1 MNAAHALTP
10 PLTQALPRAAND
22 PGIAPDLRERQ
33 VRITRRGI
41 TIVAAWLLLFGA
53 WATWAPISGGVV
65 ASGLVKVEADRRS
78 VSHRDGGT
86 VSAIRV
92 KEGQTVRQG
101 DVLVELDDVRVE
113 ASVGLL
119 RAQLAAD
126 RLRQSRLEAEAARTD
141 RWSAPPALGQEFAD
155 VARFGEQA
163 AKERATF
170 DARRSH
176 VQAQIDGER
185 RQADDTR
192 TEIGVRLRER
202 ENARQAMA
210 LMQEELALN
219 QKLQQENYVNRTR
232 VMSLQR
238 AVSEYES
245 RQLNNEAELAQAQQR
260 LGALE
265 SRMRAV
271 RDALVQ
277 AAAEELR
284 EVGARVSDAEQRL
297 RASNDDRARQKIVAP
312 ESGRIVNLRVNT
324 VGSAIGPREPV
335 VDIVPANAPLQIEL
349 RLAPDAAAD
358 VTSGT
363 AAEVRPLTAQ
373 SRYNKLLAATVTQVS
388 ADSLEDQRS
397 GAAYVNVRVQVDASA
412 LPPGAPPLQPGMA
425 AEVYIKVAERT
436 PLGFLIEPVAAYFR
450 RGFRAH

>member
-1 MNAAHALTP
+1 MNAAQASTP
-10 PLTQALPRAAND
+10 AWTQALVRAAND

-33 VRITRRGI
+33 MRITRRGI
-41 TIVAAWLLLFGA
+41 AILAAWLLLFGV
-53 WATWAPISGGVV
+53 WAVWAPISGGVV

-101 DVLVELDDVRVE
+101 DVLVELDDVRVD

-126 RLRQSRLEAEAARTD
+126 RLRQSRLEAEAAGTD
-141 RWSAPPALGQEFAD
+141 RWSMPPALAQEFAD
-155 VARFGEQA
+155 VARFAEQA

-170 DARRSH
+170 DARRSN
-176 VQAQIDGER
+176 VLAQIDGER

-192 TEIGVRLRER
+192 TEIAVRLRER
-202 ENARQAMA
+202 ENARKAMA

-232 VMSLQR
+232 VMGLQR

-245 RQLNNEAELAQAQQR
+245 RQLNNEAERAQAQQR

-265 SRMRAV
+265 ARMRAL

-284 EVGARVSDAEQRL
+284 EVGARISDAEQRL
-297 RASNDDRARQKIVAP
+297 RASNDDQSRQKIVAP
-312 ESGRIVNLRVNT
+312 ESGRLVNLRVNT

-335 VDIVPANAPLQIEL
+335 VDIVPAGTPLQIEL

-358 VTSGT
+358 VTPGT

-373 SRYNKLLAATVTQVS
+373 SRYNKLLTGTVTQVS
-388 ADSLEDQRS
+388 ADSLEDERS
-397 GAAYVNVRVQVDASA
+397 GAAYVAVRVQVDTSA

-436 PLGFLIEPVAAYFR
+436 PLGFLVEPVAAYFR
-450 RGFRAH
+450 RGFREH

>member
-1 MNAAHALTP
+1 
-10 PLTQALPRAAND
+10 
-22 PGIAPDLRERQ
+22 
-33 VRITRRGI
+33 
-41 TIVAAWLLLFGA
+41 
-53 WATWAPISGGVV
+53 V

-101 DVLVELDDVRVE
+101 DVLVELDDVRVD

-126 RLRQSRLEAEAARTD
+126 RLRQSRLEAEAAGTD
-141 RWSAPPALGQEFAD
+141 RWSMPPALAQEFAD
-155 VARFGEQA
+155 VARFAEQA

-170 DARRSH
+170 DARRSN
-176 VQAQIDGER
+176 VLAQIDGER

-192 TEIGVRLRER
+192 TEIAVRLRER
-202 ENARQAMA
+202 ENARKAMA

-232 VMSLQR
+232 VMGLQR

-245 RQLNNEAELAQAQQR
+245 RQLNNEAERAQAQQR

-265 SRMRAV
+265 ARMRAL

-284 EVGARVSDAEQRL
+284 EVGARISDAEQRL
-297 RASNDDRARQKIVAP
+297 RASNDDQSRQKIVAP
-312 ESGRIVNLRVNT
+312 ESGRLVNLRVNT

-335 VDIVPANAPLQIEL
+335 VDIVPADAPLQIEL

-358 VTSGT
+358 VTAGT

-388 ADSLEDQRS
+388 ADSLEDERS
-397 GAAYVNVRVQVDASA
+397 GAAYVNVRVQVDTSA

-436 PLGFLIEPVAAYFR
+436 PLGFLVEPVAAYFR
-450 RGFRAH
+450 RGFREH

>member
-1 MNAAHALTP
+1 MSAATQVLTIAP
-10 PLTQALPRAAND
+10 AHPAAAND
-22 PGIAPDLRERQ
+22 AGLAPDLAARQ
-33 VRITRRGI
+33 RRIVRRGL
-41 TIVAAWLLLFGA
+41 TIVAAWVLLIGA
-53 WATWAPISGGVV
+53 WAVWAPISGGVV
-65 ASGLVKVEADRRS
+65 ASGLVKVEADRRT

-86 VSAIRV
+86 VAAIRV
-92 KEGQTVRQG
+92 KEGQAVKKG
-101 DVLVELDDVRVE
+101 DVLVELDDVRVD

-126 RLRQSRLEAEAARTD
+126 RLRQSRLEAEAAGAA
-141 RWSAPPALGQEFAD
+141 RWSTPSALAAEFAD
-155 VARFGEQA
+155 VARFAEQA
-163 AKERATF
+163 AKERASF
-170 DARRSH
+170 DARRSN
-176 VQAQIDGER
+176 VQTQIDGER

-192 TEIGVRLRER
+192 TEITVRLRER
-202 ENARQAMA
+202 ENARKAMA

-219 QKLQQENYVNRTR
+219 QQLQQENYVNRTR

-245 RQLNNEAELAQAQQR
+245 RQLSNEAELAQAQQR

-265 SRMRAV
+265 SRMRAL

-297 RASNDDRARQKIVAP
+297 RASHDDQARQKIVAP
-312 ESGRIVNLRVNT
+312 ESGRLVNLRVNT

-349 RLAPDAAAD
+349 RLGPDAAAGI
-358 VTSGT
+358 TPGT
-363 AAEVRPLTAQ
+363 AADVRPLTAQ
-373 SRYNKLLAATVTQVS
+373 ARYDKLLAATVTQVS
-388 ADSLEDQRS
+388 ADAQEDERS
-397 GAAYVNVRVQVDASA
+397 GAAYVSVQVQVDTAA
-412 LPPGAPPLQPGMA
+412 LPPGAPPLQSGMA

-436 PLGFLIEPVAAYFR
+436 PLGFVIEPVAAYFR
-450 RGFRAH
+450 KGFRER

>member
-1 MNAAHALTP
+1 MNTAHALTP
-10 PLTQALPRAAND
+10 PLTQALARAAND

-33 VRITRRGI
+33 MRITRRGL
-41 TIVAAWLLLFGA
+41 TIVAGWVLLFGA
-53 WATWAPISGGVV
+53 WAMWAPISGGVV
-65 ASGLVKVEADRRS
+65 ASGLVKVEADRRT

-86 VSAIRV
+86 VAAIRV

-113 ASVGLL
+113 AAVGLL

-126 RLRQSRLEAEAARTD
+126 RLRQSRLEAEAAGTA
-141 RWSAPPALGQEFAD
+141 RWSTPPALAQEFAD
-155 VARFGEQA
+155 VSRFAEQA

-170 DARRSH
+170 DARQSN

-192 TEIGVRLRER
+192 TEIAVRLRER
-202 ENARQAMA
+202 ENARRAMA
-210 LMQEELALN
+210 LMQEELVLN

-245 RQLNNEAELAQAQQR
+245 RQLNNEAELAQALQR

-265 SRMRAV
+265 ARMRAL
-271 RDALVQ
+271 RDALLQ

-297 RASNDDRARQKIVAP
+297 RASSDDQSRQKIVAP
-312 ESGRIVNLRVNT
+312 ESGRLVNLRVNT

-358 VTSGT
+358 VTPGT

-388 ADSLEDQRS
+388 ADSLEDERS
-397 GAAYVNVRVQVDASA
+397 GAAYVSVRVQVDTSA

-425 AEVYIKVAERT
+425 TEVYIKVTERT
-436 PLGFLIEPVAAYFR
+436 PLGFVIEPVAAYFR
-450 RGFRAH
+450 RGFREH

>member
-1 MNAAHALTP
+1 MNTAHALTP
-10 PLTQALPRAAND
+10 PLPQALARAAND

-33 VRITRRGI
+33 MRITRRGI
-41 TIVAAWLLLFGA
+41 TIVAGWVLLFGA
-53 WATWAPISGGVV
+53 WAMWAPISGGVV
-65 ASGLVKVEADRRS
+65 ASGLVKVEADRRT

-86 VSAIRV
+86 VAAIRV

-113 ASVGLL
+113 AAVGLL

-126 RLRQSRLEAEAARTD
+126 RLRQSRLEAEAAGTA
-141 RWSAPPALGQEFAD
+141 RWSTPPALAQEFAD
-155 VARFGEQA
+155 VSRFAEQA

-170 DARRSH
+170 DARQSN

-192 TEIGVRLRER
+192 TEIAVRLRER
-202 ENARQAMA
+202 ENARRAMA
-210 LMQEELALN
+210 LMQEELVLN

-245 RQLNNEAELAQAQQR
+245 RQLNNEAELAQALQR

-265 SRMRAV
+265 ARMRAL
-271 RDALVQ
+271 RDALLQ

-297 RASNDDRARQKIVAP
+297 RASSDDQSRQKIVAP
-312 ESGRIVNLRVNT
+312 ESGRLVNLRVNT

-358 VTSGT
+358 VTPGT

-388 ADSLEDQRS
+388 ADSLEDERS
-397 GAAYVNVRVQVDASA
+397 GAAYVSVRVQVDTSA

-425 AEVYIKVAERT
+425 TEVYIKVTERT
-436 PLGFLIEPVAAYFR
+436 PLGFVIEPVAAYFR
-450 RGFRAH
+450 RGFREH

>member
-1 MNAAHALTP
+1 MNTAQALTP
-10 PLTQALPRAAND
+10 PLPQALARAAND

-41 TIVAAWLLLFGA
+41 TIVAAWVLLFGA
-53 WATWAPISGGVV
+53 WAVFAPISGGVV
-65 ASGLVKVEADRRS
+65 ASGLVKVEADRRT

-86 VSAIRV
+86 VAAIRV
-92 KEGQTVRQG
+92 KEGQAVRQG

-113 ASVGLL
+113 AAVGLL

-126 RLRQSRLEAEAARTD
+126 RLRQSRLEAEAGGTD
-141 RWSAPPALGQEFAD
+141 RWSTPPALAQEFAD
-155 VARFGEQA
+155 VTRFAEQA

-170 DARRSH
+170 DARQSN

-192 TEIGVRLRER
+192 TEIAVRLRER
-202 ENARQAMA
+202 ENARKAMA

-265 SRMRAV
+265 ARMRAL
-271 RDALVQ
+271 RDARVQ

-297 RASNDDRARQKIVAP
+297 RASNDDQSRQKIVAP
-312 ESGRIVNLRVNT
+312 ESGRLVNLRVNT

-335 VDIVPANAPLQIEL
+335 VDIVPAGAPLQIEL

-358 VTSGT
+358 VTPGT

-388 ADSLEDQRS
+388 ADSLEDERS

-425 AEVYIKVAERT
+425 AEVYIKVTERT
-436 PLGFLIEPVAAYFR
+436 PLGFVIEPVAAYFR
-450 RGFRAH
+450 RGFREH